1 MLHLLN
7 LKFLTQQDI
16 LLIPL
21 FIILSFYSIKK
32 WAKNKDNAPLK
43 NIILRA
49 YSFKITGVILFL
61 LITEFYFKG
70 GDTNLYYQ
78 ALKDM
83 RMATQ
88 HDITNLPLILKSAKL
103 EQNSTFFNFFFYDG
117 FDQDLTWNY
126 MLSNANYSVP
136 RIALLPSY
144 FVGMSFFGLCLVFG
158 IFSFLG
164 AVRLFKVF
172 ISFYP
177 NLKREFAFVTLF
189 LPSVVFWSS
198 GLLKDSIT
206 FGCIGF
212 FLGAFFDLV
221 FRRSNVVIP
230 AFILLLTGYLIF
242 IIKPYII
249 LAIIFCLIIWAF
261 SQTTQKVRNRPIRY
275 LLNVSMISLSIVLGL
290 QTVNTITAYENAKEF
305 KLTRIFQNAESERD
319 RFTAINS
326 QLNFKDSYFTI
337 NTNNS
342 LTTATSGFFATFYR
356 PFLWEI
362 NTPIAIL
369 SFLEATMFLFLTIHF
384 IRKKGFLQLFI
395 VPFADTKILFCFAF
409 ALTYATAVGISS
421 TNFGALSRYKIPCMP
436 FFLAYLIL
444 IIRHSSLALP
454 RWFSRILDIAVPRSL
469 VYAKN

>member
-1 MLHLLN
+1 MN

-21 FIILSFYSIKK
+21 FIILSFYLINK
-32 WAKNKDNAPLK
+32 WAKSKDNAPIK

-49 YSFKITGVILFL
+49 YTFKITGVILFL
-61 LITEFYFKG
+61 LISEFYFKG

-78 ALKDM
+78 GVKDM
-83 RMATQ
+83 RAAIQ
-88 HDITNLPLILKSAKL
+88 YDPRNLPLILKSAKL
-103 EQNSTFFNFFFYDG
+103 EQNSTFFNFFLYDG

-126 MLSNANYSVP
+126 MLSNSNYSVP

-144 FVGMSFFGLCLVFG
+144 VVGMSYFGLCLVFG
-158 IFSFLG
+158 IFAFLG

-172 ISFYP
+172 IYFYP
-177 NLKREFAFVTLF
+177 NLKREFAFVSLF

-212 FLGAFFDLV
+212 FLSAFFDLV
-221 FRRSNVVIP
+221 FRRANFITP
-230 AFILLLTGYLIF
+230 FLILLLAGYLIF

-249 LAIIFCLIIWAF
+249 LSLLFCLIIWAF
-261 SQTTQKVRNRPIRY
+261 SQTTQKVKNRPTRY
-275 LLNVSMISLSIVLGL
+275 LLNLSMIFFSLVFGL
-290 QTVNTITAYENAKEF
+290 QIVNTITSYENVNEF
-305 KLTRIFQNAESERD
+305 KLNRIFQNAESERN
-319 RFTAINS
+319 RYSIVHR
-326 QLNFKDSYFTI
+326 QLNNNDSYFTI
-337 NTNNS
+337 NTNNPV
-342 LTTATSGFFATFYR
+342 TTAASGFFATFYR

-362 NTPIAIL
+362 NSPVAIL
-369 SFLEATMFLFLTIHF
+369 AFLEATMFLFLTLHF
-384 IRKKGFLQLFI
+384 VRKKGFLKLFT
-395 VPFADTKILFCFAF
+395 VPFTDSRILFCFVF

-421 TNFGALSRYKIPCMP
+421 TNFGALSRYKIPCIP

-444 IIRHSSLALP
+444 AMSHTCLALP

-469 VYAKN
+469 LYVEN